1 MKQNL
6 DLKNK
11 QTISNSNKVD
21 DISRHL
27 VSLFMTIGNRE
38 SKNNMFVENKNVIM
52 NHSKLIFV
60 SSSED
65 NKENSDFTGKNEPL
79 KESTSRINLNYNESI
94 NNHVYYINGERYI
107 NGNYYDK
114 YGRYCGSFENEKFY
128 SCYYYYYNYHKDYI
142 KQNIFKN
149 INSIKNYD
157 NYVNNYHS
165 KSHTS
170 CSYSVNED
178 KDNKICENKNNK
190 YVYFISESKTSKLI
204 DLTSILNNLE
214 FDLVKIL
221 SSNYQNKD
229 KVNIVLEKIIN
240 ENYID
245 FSQIKFSQ
253 YLNVYD
259 LLDSTISNKRRRVHL
274 NSINFLNKKSP
285 FNYKNEK
292 NHFNV
297 DISSGILL
305 LINTK
310 YNSIIEFDLNINV
323 FLNRKNLT
331 SIRKKN

>member
-11 QTISNSNKVD
+11 QTILNPNKVNE
-21 DISRHL
+21 ISRRL
-27 VSLFMTIGNRE
+27 VSLLITSGNRE
-38 SKNNMFVENKNVIM
+38 SNNNMFVENKNKTM
-52 NHSKLIFV
+52 NHSKLIFI

-65 NKENSDFTGKNEPL
+65 NEENSDFTGKNEPL

-94 NNHVYYINGERYI
+94 NNHVYYINSERYI

-114 YGRYCGSFENEKFY
+114 YGRYCGSFENDKFY
-128 SCYYYYYNYHKDYI
+128 SCYYYYYKYHKDYI

-149 INSIKNYD
+149 INSIKNDD
-157 NYVNNYHS
+157 NYVNNNHS
-165 KSHTS
+165 KSHTI
-170 CSYSVNED
+170 CSYSVNEN
-178 KDNKICENKNNK
+178 KDNKICENKNK

-204 DLTSILNNLE
+204 DLTNILNNLE
-214 FDLVKIL
+214 FDLVEIL

-285 FNYKNEK
+285 FNYKKEK

-323 FLNRKNLT
+323 FLNRKKSLLL
-331 SIRKKN
+331 